1 VAQIADWARVGAWSL
16 LPQALLAVLLT
27 LMASTGRLRHAV
39 LAYGLALLLVA
50 AGAWLGDRF
59 WGLSGGGFVMGLVNV
74 ALGVAALALCVLE
87 RENVR
92 SALVWRD
99 LLPAA
104 LAAAGVAA
112 LGAGWQHIT
121 SRWDGLLLAV
131 LAAGAVVGVAWLT
144 SPGLR
149 RALRR

>member
-1 VAQIADWARVGAWSL
+1 VGAWSL

-39 LAYGLALLLVA
+39 GAYGLALAVLA
-50 AGAWLGDRF
+50 TGAWLGTR
-59 WGLSGGGFVMGLVNV
+59 WGLSGGGFVMGLVNA
-74 ALGVAALALCVLE
+74 ALALAALALCLSE
-87 RENVR
+87 REHVCN
-92 SALVWRD
+92 ALAWRD

-104 LAAAGVAA
+104 LAAVCVATM
-112 LGAGWQHIT
+112 GASWQID
-121 SRWDGLLLAV
+121 SRWSGLLLAV
-131 LAAGAVVGVAWLT
+131 LAAGAVIGVAWLA

>member
-1 VAQIADWARVGAWSL
+1 
-16 LPQALLAVLLT
+16 VLLT

-74 ALGVAALALCVLE
+74 ALCVAALALCVIE

-104 LAAAGVAA
+104 LAAAGLAA
-112 LGAGWQHIT
+112 LGAGWHIS
-121 SRWDGLLLAV
+121 SRWDGLLLSV
-131 LAAGAVVGVAWLT
+131 LAAGAVVGVAWLA